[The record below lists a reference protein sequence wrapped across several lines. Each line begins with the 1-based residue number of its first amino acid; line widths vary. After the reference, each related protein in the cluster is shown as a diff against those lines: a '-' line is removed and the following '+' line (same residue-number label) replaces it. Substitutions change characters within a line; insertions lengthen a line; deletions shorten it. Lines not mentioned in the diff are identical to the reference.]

1 MNGYLAK
8 ILEVEPIEER
18 SLGSNTEGE
27 DHLSSPTIIASKGKG
42 RGRGAIKGDDIIQG
56 LTEK

>member
-8 ILEVEPIEER
+8 ILELEPYEER

-27 DHLSSPTIIASKGKG
+27 DQVSSPNIIAAKGKG
-42 RGRGAIKGDDIIQG
+42 RARGAIKGDDII
-56 LTEK
+56 

>member
-27 DHLSSPTIIASKGKG
+27 DHLSSPNIIASKGKG
-42 RGRGAIKGDDIIQG
+42 R
-56 LTEK
+56 